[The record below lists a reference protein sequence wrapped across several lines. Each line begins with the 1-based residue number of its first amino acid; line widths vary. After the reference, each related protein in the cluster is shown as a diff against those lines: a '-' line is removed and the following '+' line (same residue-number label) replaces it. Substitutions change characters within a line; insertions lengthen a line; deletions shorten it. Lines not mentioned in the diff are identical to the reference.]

1 MTGPAP
7 QTAATDLDSLVAK
20 YAPVGRRVRRERLVR
35 RSVVALALPV
45 VAGLAAVTWQWGASL
60 TARPQA
66 QVAIESDTAAR
77 VESAL
82 AEFRELKAQVS
93 AESGAL
99 SAQRE
104 ELARQRQAFEQRS
117 TSLLA
122 QLDTVN
128 TQGAALADQLRR
140 FEEQRLG
147 LEQTLARVEAQRR
160 ELDSRQASAAR
171 TDPAVERQ
179 LADMDRQRRT
189 LEEQQQEV
197 RKQGQLLAQEIE
209 RINTQRL
216 ELERQRETIEQQRAE
231 VQALLNEIREVGLN
245 RLREKQRPRPDGDEP
260 QEAVAQTDEPPA
272 ALASLAA
279 VDDGALGEM
288 RGGLDVG
295 GDLAVSIGV
304 TRTGSIN
311 GIEQFSSALY
321 VDDLMK
327 ISGSGG
333 LAQLDAITIQNG
345 TGNFVSTDSLGN
357 LAPAVAN
364 IIQNTLDNQ
373 ALSTQTVIDVSV
385 QNVSQITE
393 AISASRAVDQSLLM
407 QR

>member
-1 MTGPAP
+1 MNRPAP
-7 QTAATDLDSLVAK
+7 QAANHDLDALVAR
-20 YAPVGRRVRRERLVR
+20 YAPVGRRVRRERLMR
-35 RSVVALALPV
+35 RSALALVLPLA
-45 VAGLAAVTWQWGASL
+45 AGLAAVTWQWGASL

-66 QVAIESDTAAR
+66 QVTTESDTAAR

-93 AESGAL
+93 AETGAL

-117 TSLLA
+117 ASLLA

-128 TQGAALADQLRR
+128 TQGAALAGQMRR
-140 FEEQRLG
+140 FEDQRQA

-171 TDPAVERQ
+171 TDPALERQ
-179 LADMDRQRRT
+179 LADMNRQRRT

-245 RLREKQRPRPDGDEP
+245 RLREKQRLRPDADEP
-260 QEAVAQTDEPPA
+260 QEAVAQNDETPA
-272 ALASLAA
+272 ALATIAA
-279 VDDGALGEM
+279 VDDGVLGEM

-295 GDLAVSIGV
+295 TDFAVSIGV
-304 TRTGSIN
+304 TRTGSVN

-327 ISGSGG
+327 ISGSG
-333 LAQLDAITIQNG
+333 LTQIDTAMLQNG
-345 TGNFVSTDSLGN
+345 AGN
-357 LAPAVAN
+357 LVTPEAMSNIAPNVAT
-364 IIQNTLDNQ
+364 IIQNTLDGQ
-373 ALSTQTVIDVSV
+373 VLQTQTIMDISL
-385 QNVSQITE
+385 QNVSQITQGL
-393 AISASRAVDQSLLM
+393 SQSQAVDQSLSLH
-407 QR
+407 R